1 MYNNKLHINITFA
14 ILGLICLASCDNNSP
29 HTDLKNA
36 GKNLYEQ
43 NCVICHGK
51 DGKLKVAAAKDLSE
65 STLSKEL
72 VIQAIQ
78 KGSPQKG
85 MPPYENRLKPNE
97 IEEISE
103 YVLKLRK

>member
-1 MYNNKLHINITFA
+1 MCNKYSNSGFVVIFFSVCMIA
-14 ILGLICLASCDNNSP
+14 CDNKTS
-29 HTDLKNA
+29 A
-36 GKNLYEQ
+36 GNENKSIGQNLYEQ

-51 DGKLKVAAAKDLSE
+51 DGKLKASSSKDLSE
-65 STLSKEL
+65 SVLSKEL

-78 KGSPQKG
+78 KGSPQGG
-85 MPPYENRLKPNE
+85 MPSYENRLKPNE

>member
-1 MYNNKLHINITFA
+1 MHKNKLHNSLTFA

-36 GKNLYEQ
+36 GNSLYEQ

-51 DGKLKVAAAKDLSE
+51 DGKLKVGAAKDLSE